1 MAEYFRLPRD
11 TMTDA
16 LAKAGK
22 EDFHRERS
30 RFLDAF
36 AGLEEVLL
44 RLPSALK
51 DKQLTDEIKSL
62 RSVRN
67 DLVHS
72 QLRFVQLE
80 GQLQAVAVNAQNS
93 TDFARQ
99 GRLLRI
105 DDFKMLSAQIL
116 KAQKNLQTAA

>member
-36 AGLEEVLL
+36 AGLEE
-44 RLPSALK
+44 RLPSTIK

-105 DDFKMLSAQIL
+105 DDFKMLSAQLL

>member
-1 MAEYFRLPRD
+1 MFPATRE
-11 TMTDA
+11 TMTDV

-22 EDFHRERS
+22 DDFHRERS

-44 RLPSALK
+44 RLPSAVK
-51 DKQLTDEIKSL
+51 DKQLSDEIKSL

-105 DDFKMLSAQIL
+105 DDFKELSVQIL
-116 KAQKNLQTAA
+116 KAQKSLQAAA